1 MSPIGNNPLPFCNAT
16 ARASMTTGSITAM
29 AARRAKK
36 AEDREAVVA
45 QGTLAAD
52 TFKRAAD
59 EAHSAGMAY
68 QIARQARL
76 DAARMLGDTPRPG
89 PDAMEAHRALK
100 KAADYAFAKAGTLPQ
115 WPALDACQLN
125 PLPPK

>member
-16 ARASMTTGSITAM
+16 ARATMTTGSITAM
-29 AARRAKK
+29 AARRAHK
-36 AEDREAVVA
+36 AEDRDAVVA

-52 TFKRAAD
+52 AFIRAAD
-59 EAHSAGMAY
+59 QAHTAGMAY

-89 PDAMEAHRALK
+89 PDAMEANRAMR
-100 KAADYAFAKAGTLPQ
+100 KAADYAFTKAGTLPKE
-115 WPALDACQLN
+115 PLLDVCQLN
-125 PLPPK
+125 PLP